1 MAKIYLSPRDISL
14 IASFGALS
22 ATPLFLTNFF
32 NLVVLTRIPGA
43 NGIYIQFLTSLI
55 LWVGIG
61 AVDKFGS
68 AVFLFTL
75 SSIVVIFT
83 PGGPPFHIKIL
94 LTPSGMV
101 IGLIID
107 AILLKSNLGV
117 FNRLI
122 AGFAGFL
129 RGLHI
134 VVVQT
139 FLEFPI
145 AIGLPIAV
153 VGCVSGAIG
162 ANVGIQILRR
172 LHNNGML
179 SFRKRA

>member
-32 NLVVLTRIPGA
+32 NLVALTRIPGT
-43 NGIYIQFLTSLI
+43 NGIYTLFLTTLI

-61 AVDKFGS
+61 AVEKFGS

-75 SSIVVIFT
+75 SSIVTILI
-83 PGGPPFHIKIL
+83 PGGPPFHIKTL
-94 LTPSGMV
+94 LIPFSMV
-101 IGLIID
+101 TGLIID
-107 AILLKSNLGV
+107 AILLKSNSGA

-134 VVVQT
+134 VVVQA
-139 FLEFPI
+139 FLGFPI
-145 AIGLPIAV
+145 AIGLPMVA
-153 VGCVSGAIG
+153 VGCVSGAVG
-162 ANVGIQILRR
+162 ANAGIQVLRR

-179 SFRKRA
+179 TFKKGA